1 MLEKLK
7 LAMLF
12 NLIKKYNLKIAFKSI
27 SSLRYLWEKLIP
39 SHEQTLKAIVNN
51 DRVSRIVMQT
61 SVAIFAS
68 SKDW

>member
-12 NLIKKYNLKIAFKSI
+12 NLTKKYNLKIAFKSI